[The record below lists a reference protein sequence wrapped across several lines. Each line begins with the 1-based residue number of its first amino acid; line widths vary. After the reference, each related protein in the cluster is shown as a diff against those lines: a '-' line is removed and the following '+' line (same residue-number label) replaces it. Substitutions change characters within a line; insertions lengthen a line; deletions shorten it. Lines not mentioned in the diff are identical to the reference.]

1 MNGQEA
7 IIAEILSVAQNKADA
22 LISDAEATRDESLE
36 NVRREQER
44 KKSDALRTAQNAA
57 EEVAARSVTLGKLE
71 ARKIELSAKQQAI
84 DAAFAEAERKVSHMT
99 DHIYRDFM
107 ASLIKEYA
115 EDGDR
120 VVIAAG
126 DTKRLHAEWL
136 QSVSKACGKSLTLSS
151 ETHNG
156 SGGVILCGER
166 CDKNLTLETLFAAL
180 REERLGDVA
189 KRLFG

>member
-7 IIAEILSVAQNKADA
+7 IIAEILGVAQSKADA
-22 LISDAEATRDESLE
+22 LIADAETTRDASLE
-36 NVRREQER
+36 SVRHEQER
-44 KKSDALRTAQNAA
+44 KKSDAIRAAQASA
-57 EEVAARSVTLGKLE
+57 EEIAARSVTLGKLE
-71 ARKIELSAKQQAI
+71 ARKIELAAKQQAI
-84 DAAFAEAERKVSHMT
+84 DAAFAEAERKLLHMT
-99 DHIYRDFM
+99 DHIYRDFIG
-107 ASLIKEYA
+107 ALIREYA

-136 QSVSKACGKSLTLSS
+136 QSVAKACGVSLTLSN

-156 SGGVILCGER
+156 AGGVILCGAR
-166 CDKNLTLETLFAAL
+166 CDKNLTFETLFTTL
-180 REERLGDVA
+180 REEWLRDVA